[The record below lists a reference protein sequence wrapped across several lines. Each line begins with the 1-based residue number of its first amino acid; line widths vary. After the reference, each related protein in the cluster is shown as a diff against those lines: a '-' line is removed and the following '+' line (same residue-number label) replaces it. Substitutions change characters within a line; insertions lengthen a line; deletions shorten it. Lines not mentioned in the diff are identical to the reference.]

1 MVLLGLLSFPVL
13 VPSLCYFLSS
23 FVMLEPFFISLV
35 ILCSPV
41 VFKSETLKIR
51 FQCFPVHVSRARG
64 GALGGLVMNF
74 YVGNP
79 PLSVPRGLFSG
90 ISEKEKRRAHAA
102 SWSSECRMGGGR
114 SSFNTKLFSLPLPK
128 SPAERLPL
136 PGVPMSVS
144 GRPALPTLLLAVA
157 MSSFC
162 SAASRDEARNRLL
175 MREEMMRIGGQLVLK
190 QEEELANQRLGALK
204 EAEMQEALR
213 AGSIPA
219 SMHFFQAKSLIEQSA
234 VFHILKKMPKGAAL
248 HVHDF
253 SIVSVDW
260 LVRNVTY
267 RPHCYFCLTP
277 RGTPQFRFARSTPP
291 TLNTTEC
298 PAWVLLEKFRKGLP
312 NVTEFDHSLLRNFTL
327 VTENPQETYA
337 NQDAVWAKFETIFF
351 AIAGLVSYAPVFRD
365 YISQGLEEFYQDNVL
380 YLELR
385 AMLYPVYEL
394 NGTVYSPEW
403 SVRLYEE
410 VARNFAKEHPGFIGI
425 KLIYSDHRSK
435 DASTITKSIQTAME
449 LRAKFPGMVAGFDLV
464 GREDTGHSL
473 YDYKE
478 ALMIPA
484 SRGIKLP
491 YFFHAGETDWQ
502 GTSAD
507 RNVLDA
513 LILNATRIGHGFALS
528 KHPAVWAEAWK
539 KDIPVEV
546 CPISNQGS
554 CCEQDQERPDVCGE
568 DEDSR
573 EDRLFPRQDRPEPRC
588 SGQ

>member
-1 MVLLGLLSFPVL
+1 MTPPPAQPAAPDLRWTHFGLAGGE
-13 VPSLCYFLSS
+13 
-23 FVMLEPFFISLV
+23 EP
-35 ILCSPV
+35 
-41 VFKSETLKIR
+41 
-51 FQCFPVHVSRARG
+51 
-64 GALGGLVMNF
+64 
-74 YVGNP
+74 
-79 PLSVPRGLFSG
+79 
-90 ISEKEKRRAHAA
+90 
-102 SWSSECRMGGGR
+102 
-114 SSFNTKLFSLPLPK
+114 
-128 SPAERLPL
+128 

-144 GRPALPTLLLAVA
+144 GRPALPALLLAVA

-162 SAASRDEARNRLL
+162 SAASGDEARNRLL
-175 MREEMMRIGGQLVLK
+175 MREKMMRIGGQLVLK

-219 SMHFFQAKSLIEQSA
+219 SMHFFQAKSLIEESE
-234 VFHILKKMPKGAAL
+234 VFNILKKMPKGAAL

-327 VTENPQETYA
+327 VTENPQATYA

-478 ALMIPA
+478 VLMIPA

-546 CPISNQGS
+546 CPISNQVLKLVSDLRNHPAAVLMATGYPMVIS
-554 CCEQDQERPDVCGE
+554 SDDPATFGAKGLSYDFYEAFMGIGGMTADLRTLKQLAVNSIRYSALSEPEKQFAMATWEERWQKFVAQLARG
-568 DEDSR
+568 
-573 EDRLFPRQDRPEPRC
+573 PE
-588 SGQ
+588 

>member
-136 PGVPMSVS
+136 PGVPMSAS

-162 SAASRDEARNRLL
+162 SAASGDEARNRLL

-248 HVHDF
+248 HIHDF

-385 AMLYPVYEL
+385 AMLYPSLASAPVRKLGWSCRLEGAGTRAL
-394 NGTVYSPEW
+394 GGQPDGLGFLAVTSGRKHRPHLGLQPASLSNGASFGGLSQEVSVPKGPL
-403 SVRLYEE
+403 SSQPSRRLCFLRPSLGANFLDLVRLCPL
-410 VARNFAKEHPGFIGI
+410 HSPGTPLLF
-425 KLIYSDHRSK
+425 
-435 DASTITKSIQTAME
+435 
-449 LRAKFPGMVAGFDLV
+449 MVKP
-464 GREDTGHSL
+464 R
-473 YDYKE
+473 
-478 ALMIPA
+478 
-484 SRGIKLP
+484 R
-491 YFFHAGETDWQ
+491 
-502 GTSAD
+502 
-507 RNVLDA
+507 
-513 LILNATRIGHGFALS
+513 
-528 KHPAVWAEAWK
+528 AVW
-539 KDIPVEV
+539 
-546 CPISNQGS
+546 
-554 CCEQDQERPDVCGE
+554 CESVLRSYCQWPE
-568 DEDSR
+568 DGYFEL
-573 EDRLFPRQDRPEPRC
+573 EKLLNW
-588 SGQ
+588 